1 MLYAC
6 RKVSMLT
13 AFFSLCCV
21 MSLKMTWRI
30 DQSSGAMLYAC
41 KKVSM
46 LTAMAQGEVGW
57 VSFLSMVLYS
67 VEISW
72 AYVRV
77 EFLRTIDDE

>member
-1 MLYAC
+1 
-6 RKVSMLT
+6 
-13 AFFSLCCV
+13 
-21 MSLKMTWRI
+21 
-30 DQSSGAMLYAC
+30 MLYAC